1 MRKTVFTG
9 AGAILLL
16 SACGTTD
23 DASGWEQ
30 IEEEGVIEVATSG
43 TLYPT
48 SFRDEDS
55 DELTGFEVEV
65 VREAAERLNL
75 DVEFTEMGFDG
86 MLTSINNGQVDLAVN
101 DIDVNPA
108 REENFLFTDP
118 YKFSYGSMVVREDD
132 LSGIETLDDLEG
144 KRAGGAATTIYMQIS
159 EEFGAEGV
167 IYENVT
173 NDVYLRDVERGETD
187 VVLNDFYL
195 QSLAVEALP
204 EIDVT
209 VHPDL
214 FYHPNNQ
221 AMIMAQ
227 GNTELRDQL
236 NDVIAEMME
245 DGTITELSETFFG
258 GQDVSQE
265 PDVEFADDETFMD
278 EEEDLDELEE

>member
-1 MRKTVFTG
+1 MKKAVLTG
-9 AGAILLL
+9 AGAVLLL

-30 IEEEGVIEVATSG
+30 IEEEGVLEVATSG

-65 VREAAERLNL
+65 VREAAERLDL

-86 MLTSINNGQVDLAVN
+86 MLTSIHNGQVDLAVN

-132 LSGIETLDDLEG
+132 LSGIETLEDLEG

-167 IYENVT
+167 VYENVT

-204 EIDVT
+204 DIDVT

-221 AMIMAQ
+221 AMIMDLE
-227 GNTELRDQL
+227 NTELRDQL
-236 NDVIAEMME
+236 NEVIAEMME

-265 PDVEFADDETFMD
+265 PEVDFADDETFMD

>member
-1 MRKTVFTG
+1 MKKAVLTG
-9 AGAILLL
+9 AGAVLLL

-30 IEEEGVIEVATSG
+30 IEEEGVLEVATSG

-65 VREAAERLNL
+65 VREAAERLDL

-132 LSGIETLDDLEG
+132 LSGIETLEDLEG

-167 IYENVT
+167 VYENVT

-204 EIDVT
+204 DIDVT

-221 AMIMAQ
+221 AMIMDLE
-227 GNTELRDQL
+227 NTELRDQL
-236 NDVIAEMME
+236 NEVIAEMME

-265 PDVEFADDETFMD
+265 PDVDFADDETFMD